1 MAGSHSLDFA
11 IHNTRPFVFHFPN
24 PELKFGMR
32 EQAPFLKRPQAAA
45 LQNISLANAINNHFL
60 K

>member
-1 MAGSHSLDFA
+1 VFILILCSGGDAGDTMAGSHSLDFA

-32 EQAPFLKRPQAAA
+32 EQAPFLKRRQAAV
-45 LQNISLANAINNHFL
+45 L
-60 K
+60 